1 MKNQE
6 IPDELRKMVHYAE
19 EKIKNIK

>member
-6 IPDELRKMVHYAE
+6 LPDELRKMVHYAE